1 VSRCL
6 TWSDGPGLIA
16 RMNCAKAER
25 FRILAKDF
33 SRASHA
39 RSEQRY
45 ELVHCYFY
53 CLNNCPQSAAVKC
66 RMHRNGYRIATVA
79 DQANVTTLLSHLPIT
94 EFIERLNTILS
105 GDGGHLFSKGLRN
118 RSGD

>member
-1 VSRCL
+1 
-6 TWSDGPGLIA
+6 
-16 RMNCAKAER
+16 MNGATTVR

-53 CLNNCPQSAAVKC
+53 CPNSCPQSAAVKR
-66 RMHRNGYRIATVA
+66 RMHRNGYRVA
-79 DQANVTTLLSHLPIT
+79 ALADRANVTTLLSHLPIT
-94 EFIERLNTILS
+94 EFIERLNTIVS
-105 GDGGHLFSKGLRN
+105 GDGGHLFRQICGT
-118 RSGD
+118 GPA